1 MFGDAFAAD
10 VQRVPAAWALFGIQ
24 PGARAQAV
32 DDLAALGQLPQLYFQ
47 RGHIAGDV
55 VGWLGGGV
63 QGEGGGVQAG
73 GVQHRVQAVQQL
85 AAQSLV
91 AAIQQQQLKIRAIH
105 QFFAEPF
112 EFGKLRGVQLMS
124 RSGCGALDGKVP
136 DVGAH
141 GWASACWALR

>member
-1 MFGDAFAAD
+1 M
-10 VQRVPAAWALFGIQ
+10 
-24 PGARAQAV
+24 

-47 RGHIAGDV
+47 HGHVAGDV

-73 GVQHRVQAVQQL
+73 GVQHRIQAVQQL
-85 AAQSLV
+85 AAQPLV

-112 EFGKLRGVQLMS
+112 EFGKLRGIQLL
-124 RSGCGALDGKVP
+124 RSGGNRALDGKVLGI
-136 DVGAH
+136 GAH
-141 GWASACWALR
+141 G